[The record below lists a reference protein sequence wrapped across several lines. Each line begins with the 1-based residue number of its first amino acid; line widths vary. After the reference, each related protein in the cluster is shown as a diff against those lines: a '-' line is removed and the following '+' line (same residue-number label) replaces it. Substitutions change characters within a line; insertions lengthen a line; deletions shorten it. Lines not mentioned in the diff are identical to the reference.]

1 MKIKSA
7 VLREFNKPVTIEEI
21 ELADPKAGEVL
32 VKIVATGF
40 CHSDVHVFLGE
51 IPVPLPMVLGHE
63 TSGIVQKVGPGVT
76 RVQVGDPVVCSW
88 MVPCGKCD
96 WCLNGRGN
104 LCQGNFGAFLG
115 GNLLDNTSRMTD
127 KAGNRVGQ
135 AFFISGYSTHTVVP
149 EGGLVKVPKEVPV
162 EDACFMGCCIP
173 TGWGA
178 IAYAAKATSTNSI
191 AVWVM
196 GGVGL
201 NAIRGA
207 AMVTANPIIAVD
219 LEGSKEAIAREFG
232 ATHFIN
238 SSKDNPVEKIQEI
251 TGGVGVDFA
260 VECIGDPGAI
270 IQCYWALAVG
280 GKIILPGITPAAET
294 TNLPLMLS
302 PFHERCIIG
311 TLYGGIK
318 PTVDI
323 PKLLALQAKG
333 AFKVDKLTTKL
344 MKLEDIN
351 DATATMLKREIVGRW
366 KIMMD

>member
-1 MKIKSA
+1 MKVKSA
-7 VLREFNKPVTIEEI
+7 VLREANKPVTIEDV
-21 ELADPKAGEVL
+21 ELADPKANEVL
-32 VKIVATGF
+32 VKVVATGF
-40 CHSDVHVFLGE
+40 CHSDVHVLLGE
-51 IPVPLPMVLGHE
+51 IPVPLPIVLGHE

-104 LCQGNFGAFLG
+104 LCQGNFAAFLG
-115 GNLLDNTSRMTD
+115 GNLIDGTSRMTD

-135 AFFISGYSTHTVVP
+135 AFFISGFSTHTVVP
-149 EGGLVKVPKEVPV
+149 EGGVVKIPKGIPI

-178 IAYAAKATSTNSI
+178 IQYAANAKSTNSV
-191 AVWVM
+191 AVWGM

-201 NAIRGA
+201 YAIRGA

-238 SSKDNPVEKIQEI
+238 SSKDDPVAKIQEI
-251 TGGVGVDFA
+251 CGGVDIA
-260 VECIGDPGAI
+260 VEAIGDPGAI
-270 IQCYWALAVG
+270 IQCFWALTVG
-280 GKIILPGITPAAET
+280 GKIVLPGITPHDKT

-302 PFHERCIIG
+302 VFHERAIVP

-318 PTVDI
+318 PTYDI
-323 PKLLALQAKG
+323 PRLLALQQKG
-333 AFKVDKLTTKL
+333 HFKVDKLVTKK

-351 DATATMLKREIVGRW
+351 DATATMLKRQIVGRW
-366 KIMMD
+366 IIMMD